1 MEALSKFILELYRA
15 AKETPVD
22 EFQDLA
28 LALVKAQT
36 PFRTALWLSGEM
48 TESGIGFHSA
58 HLHEEP
64 PEMLAEAAS
73 CNRSSSVVID
83 TTVANPGRTFIY
95 NAPSLFNSP
104 DHAVMLDYTRR
115 YGHLNNMT
123 ISTAS
128 KNHPHG
134 QWLSLYRADNHDHF
148 CETDGRMLEQ
158 VMPHL
163 VEALE
168 INRII
173 GRVPSAHADLG
184 AGARAV
190 ARTDG
195 TLYHCGKK
203 FTELML
209 EVWPEWNSGRL
220 PAELMAVLYPGK
232 ETVLAEHAIAV
243 STSSLGN
250 MLLLN
255 IRRVS
260 PLHSLS
266 RRELEV
272 AKLYAQGNSYK
283 QIGLLLDI
291 SPATVRNF
299 LGRIYTKL
307 GINNKVELV
316 SHISTVQA
324 DNFRPLPFL

>member
-1 MEALSKFILELYRA
+1 MDALCDLILELYRA

-36 PFRTALWLSGEM
+36 PFRTALWINGEM
-48 TESGIGFHSA
+48 SGSGIGFHSA

-73 CNRSSSVVID
+73 CNRSSSIVID
-83 TTVANPGRTFIY
+83 TTVANPGRTMIY
-95 NAPSLFNSP
+95 NSPSLFSNS
-104 DHAVMLDYTRR
+104 DDAMILDYVRR

-148 CETDGRMLEQ
+148 CEADGRMLEQ

-168 INRII
+168 IYRML
-173 GRVPSAHADLG
+173 GQVPLMHADSG
-184 AGARAV
+184 ITGTRAIARM
-190 ARTDG
+190 DG

-203 FTELML
+203 FTELLL
-209 EVWPEWNSGRL
+209 EVWPEWKCGRL
-220 PAELMAVLYPGK
+220 PAELMSALHSK
-232 ETVLAEHAIAV
+232 RETILADHAIAV

-250 MLLLN
+250 MLLLK
-255 IRRVS
+255 IRRIS
-260 PLHSLS
+260 PLHVLS
-266 RRELEV
+266 QREIEV
-272 AKLYAQGNSYK
+272 ARLYGQGKSYK
-283 QIGLLLDI
+283 EIGLLLNI

-299 LGRIYTKL
+299 LARIYTKL
-307 GINNKVELV
+307 DIGNKVELV
-316 SHISTVQA
+316 SLLST
-324 DNFRPLPFL
+324 D